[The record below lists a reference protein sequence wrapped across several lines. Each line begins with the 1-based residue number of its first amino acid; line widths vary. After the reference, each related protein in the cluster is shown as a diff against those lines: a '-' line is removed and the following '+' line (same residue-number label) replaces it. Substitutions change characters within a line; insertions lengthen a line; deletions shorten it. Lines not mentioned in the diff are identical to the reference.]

1 MSIDTVFDRY
11 KLEKHE
17 ADSRTRV
24 SISGRYGSC
33 VSMYTPDEL
42 DTRALEYARE
52 LAALN
57 SKQKLHVADLGS
69 SPFCP
74 QSIRF
79 ADCGLHVDA
88 FDLEPPHPEL
98 AKIKAELSGDINYI
112 QENINDVTS
121 EQMHQYSMVYT
132 NRCLFFLPFAEAK
145 AVLSKFLD
153 NSVQGARFFISLM
166 DMNGPIAKNFT
177 DREKPLAERFSVVK
191 NDYATKVECNMPVCF
206 YYPDEVQTE
215 LLRDLPVHV
224 LELIQTSPRS
234 IKVVFEKK

>member
-11 KLEKHE
+11 KLHKHV
-17 ADSRTRV
+17 AGSGTRV
-24 SISGRYGSC
+24 SISGRYGGC

-42 DTRALEYARE
+42 DKRALEYARE

-57 SKQKLHVADLGS
+57 SKQKLYVADLGS

-98 AKIKAELSGDINYI
+98 DNIKSELSGEINYVNK
-112 QENINDVTS
+112 NIKDVGS
-121 EQMHQYSMVYT
+121 DMLHQYSMVYT

-145 AVLSKFLD
+145 AVLSKFID
-153 NSVQGARFFISLM
+153 SSKPGARFFISLM
-166 DMNGPIAKNFT
+166 DMNGPIAKDYP
-177 DREKPLAERFSVVK
+177 DRDKPLEERFAVVK

-206 YYPDEVQTE
+206 YYPDEVQSE
-215 LLRDLPVHV
+215 LLQGLPVHV

-234 IKVVFEKK
+234 IKIVFEKK